1 MKQSMRKII
10 GVCAAVLM
18 VFSMLSYEIVDVY
31 AINPTYTVSTAYKNS
46 KYYQNLDALTLTGN
60 QRSDIVRVA
69 LTQLGYHEGNST
81 SDFAGGNTS
90 GSRNFVEYNRYHGKL
105 DNGEGNGVSYGYY
118 WCCAFATWCVRQAGV
133 SKDVAPAEISCRR
146 LVSKLDAMGV
156 YHDKSDGYRP
166 RPGDFIFFRDTG
178 SSYATHIGL
187 VLYVDGATVYTI
199 EGNSSTD
206 NVAKRSYLL
215 TDSYVLGFGSP
226 AYSQNSAV
234 AVDFNPKTAGYR
246 LGDAYYSITASVLNV
261 RAGAGVEY
269 DVLGTLKNGELVVLL
284 GTQGNWARIRYGE
297 GEGWISLSY
306 VQYVPIPVEI
316 KDLPAS
322 VTVSTEGKQHH
333 LLSGEEFVLPALPT
347 RLSEQP
353 QAFLWRPIGWDMDGD
368 GDSDTVPGDVIHPTE
383 DITATAIF
391 EKQWIE
397 YTVDF
402 VRPDGSHIAQ
412 QLLHYGDLPVPP
424 DGSATVPEDGS
435 RFVNW
440 DAEIVPVT
448 GNVTYTAV
456 YEQPEPEVDP
466 PEVDPPEVEPPVD
479 TPPTQTPP
487 DTTPDTSPAVDTPT
501 LILIIAAAAAV
512 VILAVVAVLL
522 RKKRVE

>member
-1 MKQSMRKII
+1 MKRPTRAI
-10 GVCAAVLM
+10 ALLLTVLLAIPFILPASALAP
-18 VFSMLSYEIVDVY
+18 VHNVSGEYLASPYYARLSEL
-31 AINPTYTVSTAYKNS
+31 
-46 KYYQNLDALTLTGN
+46 QLTGDT
-60 QRSDIVRVA
+60 RTDILLIA
-69 LTQLGYHEGNST
+69 LTQLGYHEGD
-81 SDFAGGNTS
+81 SDADMGGGNTA
-90 GSRNFVEYNRYHGKL
+90 GSRNFVEFNRLHGKV
-105 DNGEGNGVSYGYY
+105 DNLEGNGVSYGYY

-133 SKDVAPAEISCRR
+133 SKDIAPSEISCRR

-166 RPGDFIFFRDTG
+166 RPGDFIFFRDAG

-206 NVAKRSYLL
+206 NVAKRSYPL
-215 TDSYVLGFGSP
+215 TDNYVLGFGSP

-246 LGDAYYSITASVLNV
+246 LGDAYYSVTASVLNI
-261 RAGAGVEY
+261 RAGAGAEY
-269 DVLGTLKNGELVVLL
+269 DVLGTLKNGELGVLL

-306 VQYVPIPVEI
+306 VQYVPVPVEI

-322 VTVSTEGKQHH
+322 VTVTTEGKQHH
-333 LLSGEEFVLPALPT
+333 LLSGEEFVLPTLPT

-353 QAFLWRPIGWDMDGD
+353 KAFLWRPIGWDMDGD
-368 GDSDTVPGDVIHPTE
+368 GDADAVPGDVLHPTE

-391 EKQWIE
+391 EKQWTE

-402 VRPDGSHIAQ
+402 IRPDGSHIAQ
-412 QLLHYGDLPVPP
+412 QQLHYGDLPVPP

-435 RFVNW
+435 RFVGW
-440 DAEIVPVT
+440 DAELVPVT